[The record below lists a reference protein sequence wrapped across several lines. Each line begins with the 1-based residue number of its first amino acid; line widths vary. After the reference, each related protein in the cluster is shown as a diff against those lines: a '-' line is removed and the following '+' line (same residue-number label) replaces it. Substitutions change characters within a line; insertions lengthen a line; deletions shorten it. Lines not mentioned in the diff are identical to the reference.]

1 MVYIVLYLVGAIL
14 AVNGLTMS
22 QTITAFSPIA
32 GQPNVPVLGLAYSA
46 TGIGMLNL
54 VIGILIGIMALIIV
68 TKGLYDGFGE
78 TVSSVVAATVLTF
91 TVAYVALG
99 AGIFAMYDPNNAKL
113 AAAALSETAA
123 ANPFV
128 SFAALQP
135 LGWYCFPMSI
145 MLLIISL
152 GFYNAI
158 GKKLPKVPQFGT
170 LWLLWAITFFL
181 FFYVL
186 GLGNYGDG
194 LSLLKM
200 TGWWTLGVG
209 VVTCVYPS
217 LAYFNAGK
225 VGAW

>member
-14 AVNGLTMS
+14 AVNGLTMA
-22 QTITAFSPIA
+22 QTITAFNPIA
-32 GQPNVPVLGLAYSA
+32 GEANIPVLGLAYAA

-54 VIGILIGIMALIIV
+54 VIGGLIIVMALIIA

-78 TVSSVVAATVLTF
+78 TVSSVVASTCLTF
-91 TVAYVALG
+91 AIAYVSLG
-99 AGIFAMYDPNNAKL
+99 AGIYAMYNPTNAAL
-113 AAAALSETAA
+113 AASAVSGTATG
-123 ANPFV
+123 NPFV

-152 GFYNAI
+152 GFFNAI
-158 GKKLPKVPQFGT
+158 GKKLPKVPQFGV

-186 GLGNYGDG
+186 GLGNYGAG

-209 VVTCVYPS
+209 VVSCAYPA
-217 LAYFNAGK
+217 LGYFNAGK

>member
-1 MVYIVLYLVGAIL
+1 MVYIVLFLVGAIL
-14 AVNGLTMS
+14 SVNGLTMA
-22 QTITAFSPIA
+22 QVITAFSPIA
-32 GQPNVPVLGLAYSA
+32 GQPNVPVLGLAFSA
-46 TGIGMLNL
+46 TGIATLNL
-54 VIGILIGIMALIIV
+54 VIGGLIVVMAFIIA

-78 TVSSVVAATVLTF
+78 TVSSCVASTCLTF
-91 TVAYVALG
+91 AIAYISLG
-99 AGIFAMYDPNNAKL
+99 AGINAMYNPTNAAL
-113 AAAALSETAA
+113 AASAVSGTNQ

-145 MLLIISL
+145 MLFIISL
-152 GFYNAI
+152 GFFNMI
-158 GKKLPKVPQFGT
+158 GKKLPKVPQFGF
-170 LWLLWAITFFL
+170 LWLLWSITFFL

-186 GLGNYGDG
+186 GLGNFGDG

-209 VVTCVYPS
+209 VVTCAYPA
-217 LAYFNAGK
+217 LGYFNAGK

>member
-1 MVYIVLYLVGAIL
+1 MVYIVLFLVGAL
-14 AVNGLTMS
+14 LTVNGLTMA
-22 QTITAFSPIA
+22 QVITAFSPIL

-46 TGIGMLNL
+46 TGIGTLNL
-54 VIGILIGIMALIIV
+54 TIGVIILIMALIIA

-78 TVSSVVAATVLTF
+78 TVSSCVAATVLGF
-91 TVAYVALG
+91 AVAYIALA
-99 AGIFAMYDPNNAKL
+99 AGISAMYNPVNASL
-113 AAAALSETAA
+113 AAAGVSAA
-123 ANPFV
+123 SPANPFV

-135 LGWYCFPMSI
+135 LGWMCFPLSVMF
-145 MLLIISL
+145 LIISL
-152 GFYNAI
+152 GFYNI
-158 GKKLPKVPQFGT
+158 LGKKLPKVPQFGT
-170 LWLLWAITFFL
+170 LWLLFAITFFS

-186 GLGNYGDG
+186 GLGNFGDG

-209 VVTCVYPS
+209 LVTCVYPS

>member
-14 AVNGLTMS
+14 AVNGLTMA
-22 QTITAFSPIA
+22 QTITAFNPIA
-32 GQPNVPVLGLAYSA
+32 GQANVPVLGLAFSA

-54 VIGILIGIMALIIV
+54 VIGGLIVVMALIIA

-78 TVSSVVAATVLTF
+78 TVSSVVAATCLTF
-91 TVAYVALG
+91 AIAYVSLG
-99 AGIFAMYDPNNAKL
+99 AGIYAMYNPNNAAL
-113 AAAALSETAA
+113 ASSVVSEGAA

-128 SFAALQP
+128 AFAALQP

-145 MLLIISL
+145 MLFIISL
-152 GFYNAI
+152 GFFNAV
-158 GKKLPKVPQFGT
+158 GKKLPKVPQFGV

-186 GLGNYGDG
+186 GLGNYGAG

-209 VVTCVYPS
+209 VVSCAYPA
-217 LAYFNAGK
+217 LGYFNAGK